1 VWAADA
7 DSDGHR
13 PHFSAGPGSLRR
25 LPPQH
30 TSGVLGLPFALTD
43 QRAVPVF
50 VVLAAVSAAP
60 WTFGP
65 MVSGGRRLKSSRR
78 RCIVGDRL
86 SVSDLGLEER
96 LAWAGWQGRTNGI
109 KQR

>member
-1 VWAADA
+1 MRIRTVIGTLFALVLVVFVAY
-7 DSDGHR
+7 
-13 PHFSAGPGSLRR
+13 LT
-25 LPPQH
+25 QH
-30 TSGVLGLPFALTD
+30 NGGLLSQPFARTD
-43 QRAVPVF
+43 QRAVPLY

-78 RCIVGDRL
+78 RYIVGDRL

-96 LAWAGWQGRTNGI
+96 PVWTAWQERTNGI
-109 KQR
+109 NQR

>member
-1 VWAADA
+1 MRIRTVIGPLFRLALAVFVADLA
-7 DSDGHR
+7 
-13 PHFSAGPGSLRR
+13 
-25 LPPQH
+25 QH
-30 TSGVLGLPFALTD
+30 TSGLLGLPFALTD

>member
-1 VWAADA
+1 MRIRTAI
-7 DSDGHR
+7 
-13 PHFSAGPGSLRR
+13 GPLFA
-25 LPPQH
+25 LALAVFVAYLTQD
-30 TSGVLGLPFALTD
+30 TSGLLGLPFALTD

-60 WTFGP
+60 CTFGP

-78 RCIVGDRL
+78 RCIVRDRL

-96 LAWAGWQGRTNGI
+96 LAWAGWQGRTSGI